1 MARDSIMDQS
11 RAQTRRR
18 RRGVWRRQVF
28 EGYAFASPWVIGF
41 LLLALGP
48 MIASIWISL
57 HRWNVLTP
65 PVAVGLANYHNALFE
80 DPRFWKS
87 LVNTAYYAFVSVP
100 LGMCWALLVAVLL
113 NQKVRA
119 LAFFRTVFYLPSV
132 VAGVATALVWT
143 LLLNPDFGAV
153 NFILRK
159 IGIAHPPGWLL
170 DEKWAMPG
178 LILMSMWGLGNMMII
193 YLAGLQNVPEELHE
207 AAEIDGAGALKR
219 FRHVTLPMITP
230 TIFFNLV
237 MSVIGS
243 FQVFMQSYVMTNGGP
258 NDATLT
264 YVLYLYRNAFE
275 QFKMGYAS
283 ALAWILFVIILSM
296 TLLIVKSSSLWVYY
310 EARR

>member
-1 MARDSIMDQS
+1 MSGATQVIGGVS
-11 RAQTRRR
+11 RRLRRR
-18 RRGVWRRQVF
+18 QAV
-28 EGYAFASPWVIGF
+28 EGYLFASPWILGF
-41 LLLALGP
+41 LLFTLGP
-48 MIASIWISL
+48 MIASVWISL
-57 HRWNVLTP
+57 HSWNVLTP
-65 PVAVGLANYHNALFE
+65 PTAVGLANYHRALFE

-113 NQKVRA
+113 NQKVRG
-119 LAFFRTVFYLPSV
+119 LAIFRTIFYLPSV

-159 IGIAHPPGWLL
+159 IGIASPPGWLL

-178 LILMSMWGLGNMMII
+178 LILMSLWGLGNMMII
-193 YLAGLQNVPEELHE
+193 YLAGLQNVSEELQE
-207 AAEIDGAGALKR
+207 AAEIDGAGPLKR
-219 FRHVTLPMITP
+219 FRHVTLPMLTP

-243 FQVFMQSYVMTNGGP
+243 FQVFMQTYVMTNGGP

-283 ALAWILFVIILSM
+283 ALAWILFVIILAM
-296 TLLIVKSSSLWVYY
+296 TLLIIKSSSLWVYY
-310 EARR
+310 EGRR

>member
-1 MARDSIMDQS
+1 MSGATQVIGGVS
-11 RAQTRRR
+11 RRLRRR
-18 RRGVWRRQVF
+18 QAV
-28 EGYAFASPWVIGF
+28 EGYLFASPWILGF
-41 LLLALGP
+41 LLFTLGP
-48 MIASIWISL
+48 MVASVWISL
-57 HRWNVLTP
+57 HSWNVLTAP
-65 PVAVGLANYHNALFE
+65 TAVGLANYHKAFFD

-87 LVNTAYYAFVSVP
+87 LVNTVYYAFVSVP

-113 NQKVRA
+113 NQKVRG
-119 LAFFRTVFYLPSV
+119 LAVFRTIFYLPSV

-143 LLLNPDFGAV
+143 LLLNPDFGAL

-159 IGIAHPPGWLL
+159 VGIANPPGWLL

-178 LILMSMWGLGNMMII
+178 LILMSLWGLGNMMII
-193 YLAGLQNVPEELHE
+193 YLAGLQNVSEELQE
-207 AAEIDGAGALKR
+207 AAEIDGAGPLKR
-219 FRHVTLPMITP
+219 FRHVTLPMLTP

-243 FQVFMQSYVMTNGGP
+243 FQVFMQTYVMTNGGP

-283 ALAWILFVIILSM
+283 ALAWILFVIILGM
-296 TLLIVKSSSLWVYY
+296 TLLIIKSSSLWVYY
-310 EARR
+310 EGRR

>member
-1 MARDSIMDQS
+1 MNGAPDATRNRMGSL
-11 RAQTRRR
+11 RRR
-18 RRGVWRRQVF
+18 F
-28 EGYAFASPWVIGF
+28 SAAEGYLFASPWIVGF
-41 LLLALGP
+41 VLLTLGP
-48 MIASIWISL
+48 MMASIWISF
-57 HRWNVLTP
+57 HRWNILTP
-65 PVAVGLANYHNALFE
+65 PAAVGLANYHRALFE
-80 DPRFWKS
+80 DPLFWKS
-87 LVNTAYYAFVSVP
+87 LRNTAYYGFVSVP

-113 NQKVRA
+113 NQRVRA
-119 LAFFRTVFYLPSV
+119 LAAFRTIFYLPSV

-143 LLLNPDFGAV
+143 LLLNPDIGAV
-153 NFILRK
+153 NLLLHK
-159 IGIAHPPGWLL
+159 IGVRNPPGWLL

-193 YLAGLQNVPEELHE
+193 YLAGLQSVPEELHE
-207 AAEIDGAGALKR
+207 AAEIDGAGPLKR
-219 FRHVTLPMITP
+219 FRHVTLPMLTP

-264 YVLYLYRNAFE
+264 YVLHLYRNAFE

-283 ALAWILFVIILSM
+283 ALAWILFAIILAM
-296 TLLIVKSSSLWVYY
+296 TLLIVRSSGWWVYY